1 MSLIDIYVRD
11 KQTGEIHKVGE
22 DKHDSIWVDL
32 DGTLHYHNLQ
42 NGDGCST
49 DSHNDNRQGYEFI
62 PNECRQQV
70 EIERSNPSN
79 QNE

>member
-32 DGTLHYHNLQ
+32 DGTAAQQTAIMTTARDMNLSPT
-42 NGDGCST
+42 NAGS
-49 DSHNDNRQGYEFI
+49 RLK
-62 PNECRQQV
+62 
-70 EIERSNPSN
+70 
-79 QNE
+79 